1 MKKVMKALYR
11 VFTFSFVCAVIPAIS
26 SVVLTVYSFFAY
38 TDSYFTTSRNY
49 VSLQNAAPVLY
60 KFIVVG
66 WLVFVVFG
74 IICMFTVYLA
84 KMLKGRRR

>member
-26 SVVLTVYSFFAY
+26 SLVLIVYSFFAY
-38 TDSYFTTSRNY
+38 TNSYITPSGNY
-49 VSLQNAAPVLY
+49 VSLENVAPVLY

-66 WLVFVVFG
+66 LLVCLVFG
-74 IICMFTVYLA
+74 IICMLTVYLA
-84 KMLKGRRR
+84 KMLKKGRR